1 MTPRSTPTGYGA
13 IRGECRA
20 QRGAP
25 RPQRELDGGGRVE
38 AAPPELAVPA
48 VAVGALLQHRRD
60 LPGGE
65 LRVRA
70 PDDRG
75 DAGHLGRG
83 ERRAARPAVVAGR
96 GPRQVRPPPLRIR
109 GTRREDVVGPRRD
122 T

>member
-13 IRGECRA
+13 LRGECRS

-70 PDDRG
+70 PDESG
-75 DAGHLGRG
+75 DAGLGRG

-96 GPRQVRPPPLRIR
+96 GPPPA
-109 GTRREDVVGPRRD
+109 GP
-122 T
+122 